1 MKENADP
8 NMGAEQLLS
17 AAVDS
22 VSSQPLCSCLEVFS
36 GSHFANFDGNGKS
49 NSAWQ

>member
-1 MKENADP
+1 
-8 NMGAEQLLS
+8 MGAEQLLS

-22 VSSQPLCSCLEVFS
+22 VSSQPLCSCLQVFS
-36 GSHFANFDGNGKS
+36 GSHFANFRNIVDGNGKS